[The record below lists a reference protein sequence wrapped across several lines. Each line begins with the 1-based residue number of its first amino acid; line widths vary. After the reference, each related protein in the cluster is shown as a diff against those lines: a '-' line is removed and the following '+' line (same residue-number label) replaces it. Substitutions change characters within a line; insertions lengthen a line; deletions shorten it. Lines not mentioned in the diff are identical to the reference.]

1 MVKKSLIVLFRYFL
15 ILPNRN
21 ETKRNYRN
29 TEIYRNSSVSVVHCL
44 SLLNFFYILFEF
56 MVVSFI
62 YWYTWLKTILPGWIW
77 TQSSE
82 PGHWHRVGLHLASST
97 GFSNGNEICPI
108 KASSHS
114 QIVGSSSS
122 LLQILVILFR
132 ALEAILFRVSVSLS
146 LILKMIRI
154 K

>member
-1 MVKKSLIVLFRYFL
+1 MKYVCYCLTF
-15 ILPNRN
+15 
-21 ETKRNYRN
+21 
-29 TEIYRNSSVSVVHCL
+29 L

-122 LLQILVILFR
+122 LLQILVILFK
-132 ALEAILFRVSVSLS
+132 ALEAILFRVSVSLV
-146 LILKMIRI
+146 LILKKNVINVDFYDQWARYFGGI
-154 K
+154 LTYLEV